1 MFRLRD
7 FQPDDAPKLLA
18 LFKDTIRRVNC
29 RDYCPAQ
36 IAAWATDELT
46 LEAWS
51 SKFPGRRTF
60 IAETAS
66 SNTPR
71 IAGFGD
77 LEPDGHL
84 DRFFVAADHQ
94 GQGVGRMLLAA
105 IIAHARALKVPRIR
119 TEASITA
126 RPFFARC
133 GFREVTNQ
141 LVFYR
146 GAAFL
151 NYRMELPLDEPG
163 ILSAG

>member
-7 FQPDDAPKLLA
+7 FQPADAPHLLA

-60 IAETAS
+60 IAETQGDP
-66 SNTPR
+66 PR

-77 LEPDGHL
+77 LEPAGHL
-84 DRFFVAADHQ
+84 DRFFVSAEHQ
-94 GQGVGRMLLAA
+94 RQGVGRMLVAA
-105 IIAHARALKVPRIR
+105 IIAHARQLNVPRIR

-126 RPFFARC
+126 RPFFARY

-151 NYRMELPLDEPG
+151 NYRMELPFD
-163 ILSAG
+163 